1 MTEIINHPQLLPVR
15 ALAKAK
21 KTDVFL
27 VGGFLRDHKRGING
41 TDLDFAVSKDALKF
55 ARSFSR
61 RIKGAFVLLD
71 KEHGSARVVKKQND
85 VVWTFDFTDFRG
97 EKTIVQDLKLRDFTV
112 NTFCVNI
119 VDGKDVSPA
128 GAAKDL
134 KTKTIRMTSAKA
146 FVDDPLRLLRAFSL
160 AAQTGFK
167 IETKTLTQIK
177 KNAHLINQAAMER
190 SREELFKILESPR
203 AYANIAL
210 LDKIGLL
217 QRLMPQISVMFGVKQ
232 GGYHHLDVWKHTLEV
247 LRQFEMLSE
256 EFLKDQ
262 KLAAYLGEDIGGAH
276 SRLALLKLAALLH
289 DIGKPQTRKKE
300 KDRMTFH
307 GHEHVGEGITRL
319 AAKRLKVSVKERFFL
334 ENAVRMHLR
343 PGYLSN
349 FKKPTEKI
357 VFRYL
362 RDTKT
367 EAAAIAMLAIADQ
380 RATRGKLTTAEKAKH
395 HEKICRMVID
405 EYFKEKAKPVRERL
419 LTGHDLIKKLKL
431 EPSPKFSEI
440 LRAIEEAHALGKIK
454 SKDEALALARTLL

>member
-1 MTEIINHPQLLPVR
+1 MTAIINHPQLLSVA

-41 TDLDFAVSKDALKF
+41 TDLDFAVPKDALKF
-55 ARSFSR
+55 AKAFSR

-71 KEHGSARVVKKQND
+71 KEHGSARVVKKQNE
-85 VVWTFDFTDFRG
+85 VVWTFDFTDYRG
-97 EKTIVQDLKLRDFTV
+97 GKTIAQDLKLRDFTV
-112 NTFCVNI
+112 NTFCINI
-119 VDGKDVSPA
+119 VEGKDVSPSA
-128 GAAKDL
+128 AAKDL
-134 KTKTIRMTSAKA
+134 KAKTIRMTSTKA

-167 IETKTLTQIK
+167 IETKTLSQIK
-177 KNAHLINQAAMER
+177 KNAHLINKAAMER

-203 AYANIAL
+203 AYTNIVL

-247 LRQFEMLSE
+247 LRQFELLVE
-256 EFLKDQ
+256 EFLKDE

-307 GHEHVGEGITRL
+307 GHEHVGEAITRL
-319 AAKRLKVSVKERFFL
+319 AAKRLKVSVKERYFL

-349 FKKPTEKI
+349 FKRPTEKI

-431 EPSPKFSEI
+431 KPSPKFSEI
-440 LRAIEEAHALGKIK
+440 LSAVEEAHALGKVK
-454 SKDEALALARTLL
+454 NKEEALELARTLL